1 MHMQATSCDTLLMHQ
16 RTGVLLTFTVRV
28 GNLFTFG
35 PLTKA
40 AQRTDRFVEKVER
53 ELPLKTY
60 SLSHV

>member
-1 MHMQATSCDTLLMHQ
+1 MQATSCDTLLMHQ

-40 AQRTDRFVEKVER
+40 AQRTNRFVEKVER
-53 ELPLKTY
+53 ELPLKT
-60 SLSHV
+60 